1 MGADLHLHTTASDG
15 RRSPRDLVVAAARA
29 GLTLIALTDHDTVAG
44 IAPARAA
51 IAELG
56 LALRVVTGIELTA
69 TWRGRELHLLGY
81 DFDPDH
87 PELQRTLATQRVDR
101 ERRVGAMVDRLRD
114 QGVSISVDQVLAEAG
129 SATPGRPHLAR
140 ALVRIGAVPDE
151 QAAFDRYLSPGGSAF
166 VPRVALPV
174 GEAIALI
181 HRAGGVTSL
190 AHPRT
195 VELGPGPLLDNLVA
209 SGLDGIEVVHPGAP
223 PALRA
228 YYRRLAHEHGWF
240 LTGGSDDHG
249 PYPGEADR
257 LGRESIPMS
266 WIEPWHPDRSG

>member
-1 MGADLHLHTTASDG
+1 VHQCAFLSVKILLGKQQFCFSDLD
-15 RRSPRDLVVAAARA
+15 
-29 GLTLIALTDHDTVAG
+29 LIALTDHDTVAG